1 VDALKEIVEC
11 VPNFS
16 TSEPKTVKAILSE
29 VQRVRNV
36 RLLDHTYDDYYN
48 RLVVTFAGSKDAVL
62 KAAINSAVKAIELI
76 DMNKHKGQHPRIGA
90 VDVVPFVPIRNVT
103 LKDCIRLARKF
114 GKTLAEKCNVPVY
127 LYGEAATTA
136 ERKDLDWIRKGEYEN
151 LRENMKKPER
161 KPDFGPSSPHPTAG
175 ATITG
180 ARKVMVGFNVNLG
193 TADMQIAKNIAK
205 ALHAK
210 KGGLAFVKAMAAEIP
225 QKNMTQIGMSVTDFE
240 RTPLYRVFELLKMEA
255 SRYNVPIVGS
265 EFCGLVPLQA
275 LIDIATYYLK
285 IDNLDENRILEL
297 AVQKAVKNTRNGC

>member
-1 VDALKEIVEC
+1 VEAILKE
-11 VPNFS
+11 
-16 TSEPKTVKAILSE
+16 VKK
-29 VQRVRNV
+29 VKDTH
-36 RLLDHTYDDYYN
+36 LLDYTYDDYYN
-48 RLVVTFAGSKDAVL
+48 RLVVTFVGNKNAVL

-90 VDVVPFVPIRNVT
+90 ADVVPFIPIKNT
-103 LKDCIRLARKF
+103 NLKDCIHLAKKF

-127 LYGEAATTA
+127 LYGEAATKP
-136 ERKDLDWIRKGEYEN
+136 ERRDLDWIRQGEYEN

-180 ARKVMVGFNVNLG
+180 ARKIMVGFNVNLG
-193 TADMQIAKNIAK
+193 TSNLRVAKKIAK

-225 QKNMTQIGMSVTDFE
+225 QKNMTQIGMSITDFE
-240 RTPLYRVFELLKMEA
+240 RTPLHRVFELIKIEA
-255 SRYNVPIVGS
+255 SRYNAPIIGS

-275 LIDIATYYLK
+275 LIDAAAYYLK
-285 IDNLDENRILEL
+285 IDNLNDNKVLEI
-297 AVQKAVKNTRNGC
+297 AVQKAVEKAKKK